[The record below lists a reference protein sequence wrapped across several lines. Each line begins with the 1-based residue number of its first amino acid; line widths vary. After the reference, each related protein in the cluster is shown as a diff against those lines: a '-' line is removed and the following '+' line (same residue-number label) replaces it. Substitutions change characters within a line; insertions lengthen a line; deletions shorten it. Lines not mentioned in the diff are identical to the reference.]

1 MICDRLPK
9 CICKFKHIQCMSIS
23 HSYSLMIKA
32 TGYAME
38 SSQLFDSSDLA
49 AILY

>member
-1 MICDRLPK
+1 MLRPEYICVFLTR
-9 CICKFKHIQCMSIS
+9 
-23 HSYSLMIKA
+23 SLMTKA